1 MVLNGREAESLLSL
15 NDMFDIKAEEA
26 EMLSPLVLAFVGD
39 TVYDLFIR
47 TMLVSSSTNGVDKLH
62 KSATSYVNCAAQSDS
77 IKRIEHMLTEKELS
91 VFKRGRNAKSHPPK
105 YADMAQYHNATGL
118 EALVGY
124 LFLTGNTERLYEVMK
139 AILQG

>member
-1 MVLNGREAESLLSL
+1 MLNL
-15 NDMFDIKAEEA
+15 NDVFDIKAEEV

-39 TVYDLFIR
+39 TVYDLFVR
-47 TMLVSSSTNGVDKLH
+47 TMLVTSSTNGVDKLH
-62 KSATSYVNCAAQSDS
+62 KTATSFVNCGAQSDS

-105 YADMAQYHNATGL
+105 NADMAQYHNATGL

-124 LFLTGNTERLYEVMK
+124 LFLTGSTQRLNEIMK
-139 AILQG
+139 AILQN